1 MGSGAPAGNRAAAL
15 RLQFAAKS
23 GDTGRSFVRTGL
35 RRAAVASGRELAY
48 KDDVRARGARPGPR
62 MSILD
67 RYILRN
73 GFAAFAASL
82 VVLTAVV
89 WVSQA
94 LREVDLM
101 TGKGQTLLLF
111 LRVTGLTIPSLVTI
125 IAPIALFAAILHTLN
140 KLNGDSELVVMSAA
154 GLSPARLAR
163 PFLALAGLAT
173 GLVAVMSLWAMPAS
187 FLEMRDVLS
196 RVRADFLTFM
206 VREGQFVTLDQG
218 FVFHYRERDSVG
230 GLRGI
235 FIQDRRDP
243 ERINTYI
250 AETGVTLE
258 QGDGNFLVLEKGYVQ
273 RQARGD
279 RDPAIVAF
287 ERYALDLAQFAG
299 AAEAGALKPR
309 ERSTRDLWVMASGV
323 GGEASPSG
331 RMRAELHDRLA
342 SPLYV
347 LAFALIAF
355 AALVQ
360 PRTTRQGRG
369 AAIAAAIVAAL
380 ALRIAGFAVSGLAA
394 RHGAALLLVYG
405 LPIGAAA
412 AAGFLALAEGGRKR
426 RPAGKAAPA

>member
-1 MGSGAPAGNRAAAL
+1 
-15 RLQFAAKS
+15 
-23 GDTGRSFVRTGL
+23 
-35 RRAAVASGRELAY
+35 
-48 KDDVRARGARPGPR
+48 

-67 RYILRN
+67 RYIFRN
-73 GFAAFAASL
+73 GLAAFLASL
-82 VVLTAVV
+82 LVLTAVV

-111 LRVTGLTIPSLVTI
+111 LRVTGLTVPSLVTI

-140 KLNGDSELVVMSAA
+140 RLNGDSELVVMSAA

-163 PFLALAGLAT
+163 PFLALAGLSTA
-173 GLVAVMSLWAMPAS
+173 LVAAMSLWAMPAS
-187 FLEMRDVLS
+187 FLEMRDILS
-196 RVRADFLTFM
+196 RVRADFLTFV

-235 FIQDRRDP
+235 FIQDRRDA

-250 AETGVTLE
+250 AETGMTVE
-258 QGDGNFLVLEKGYVQ
+258 QGDNNFLVLEKGYVQ

-309 ERSTRDLWVMASGV
+309 ERSTRDLWNMASAQ
-323 GGEASPSG
+323 GEASLTG
-331 RMRAELHDRLA
+331 RLRAELHDRLA

-347 LAFALIAF
+347 LAFGLIAF
-355 AALVQ
+355 AALAQ
-360 PRTTRQGRG
+360 PCTTRQGRG
-369 AAIAAAIVAAL
+369 AAIAAAIAL
-380 ALRIAGFAVSGLAA
+380 VLAVRIAGFAVSGLAA
-394 RHGAALLLVYG
+394 RHAAALALVYG
-405 LPIGAAA
+405 VPLGAAA
-412 AAGFLALAEGGRKR
+412 AAAWFALGRKGAKR
-426 RPAGKAAPA
+426 LARGQVAPA